1 MVLVD
6 SLDTVEIT
14 LVCTI
19 RITPLAKTMMS
30 GMEEKF
36 KKFQFYCPLI
46 LFEPQS
52 VLIKP
57 VSPIYIFSVNFTSF
71 IGMHLLGGP
80 YLGHYMIYYDG
91 KLEKER

>member
-30 GMEEKF
+30 EMEEKF
-36 KKFQFYCPLI
+36 KKFHFI
-46 LFEPQS
+46 
-52 VLIKP
+52 VLYEIC
-57 VSPIYIFSVNFTSF
+57 F
-71 IGMHLLGGP
+71 
-80 YLGHYMIYYDG
+80 
-91 KLEKER
+91 